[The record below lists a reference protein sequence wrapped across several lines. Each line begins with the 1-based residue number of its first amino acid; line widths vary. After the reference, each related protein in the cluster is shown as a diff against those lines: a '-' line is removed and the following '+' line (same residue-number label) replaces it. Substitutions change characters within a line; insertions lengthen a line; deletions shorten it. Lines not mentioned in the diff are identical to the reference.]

1 MQPRIRSSPVIAAF
15 LMASVLLVRSEAAAQ
30 ADTTG
35 PQTFNLLQ
43 RGVNVSNWFAEHG
56 SKGELVTGSDNDKD
70 VDLKAIVDLKADFV
84 RLLVNPDLS
93 IQGKTLLTSSDGN
106 LGDGIGLLDAYVNKI
121 LGKHLRVVITIDPTN
136 DYRCKLNFQVDLSKV
151 CPWLH
156 LDQPQAHAADQ
167 ARKEFTALWKAL
179 AAHYAK
185 TPYDSDRLFFEII
198 NEPRVGDAD
207 ATLTDWAQFE
217 NQIVHV
223 ISQQAPDHWIIATP
237 GAYSGLED
245 LMVFT
250 PEAPPAGAK
259 VVYTFHYYRPN
270 QFVQEQPIE
279 YLYPSLNGSEKPQ
292 SRDLT
297 LEEEFETNNFK
308 YERWDASRIT
318 SEISFA
324 HEWSRRHR
332 LPVWCGEFGVYKK
345 GRNASPEW
353 QDDRISW
360 LSDVRKALEQ
370 NHIGWAV
377 WDYDT
382 DDYGITENGN
392 PDTRVKDALFL
403 H

>member
-1 MQPRIRSSPVIAAF
+1 MQAHISSLRVIAAL
-15 LMASVLLVRSEAAAQ
+15 LMASVLFYPSEAVAQ

-43 RGVNVSNWFAEHG
+43 HGVNVSNWFAEHG
-56 SKGELVTGSDNDKD
+56 SKGGLVTIKDNDKA
-70 VDLKAIVDLKADFV
+70 VELEAIVDLKADFV

-93 IQGKTLLTSSDGN
+93 IEGKALLTSSNGN
-106 LGDGIGLLDAYVNKI
+106 LGDGIELLDAYVNKI
-121 LGKHLRVVITIDPTN
+121 LDKHLRVVIAIDPTN
-136 DYRCKLNFQVDLSKV
+136 DYRCKLNVHVDLSKV

-156 LDQPQAHAADQ
+156 LDQPQAQAADQ

-179 AAHYAK
+179 AVHYAK
-185 TPYDSDRLFFEII
+185 TPYDSDKVFFEII

-217 NQIVHV
+217 NEIIGV

-250 PEAPPAGAK
+250 PAPPPAGAK

-270 QFVQEQPIE
+270 QFVQEQSIE

-297 LEEEFETNNFK
+297 LEEEFETNNYK
-308 YERWDASRIT
+308 YEHWDTSRIA
-318 SEISFA
+318 SEIFFA
-324 HEWSRRHR
+324 HEWSHRHR

-345 GRNASPEW
+345 GRNSSPEW
-353 QDDRISW
+353 QGDRITW

-370 NHIGWAV
+370 NQIGWAV
-377 WDYDT
+377 WDFDT
-382 DDYGITENGN
+382 DDYGITENN
-392 PDTRVKDALFL
+392 KPDTNVKEALFS